1 MSSVAQ
7 PCKLRSARPS
17 HWLGGI
23 LAAVYAA
30 LYARFAAQWTH
41 LAGLY
46 NQIKAA
52 EVRAAESD
60 TEKTK
65 QALANWKAGFIE
77 DADALHLAT
86 KPMFAVIIRHWL
98 AEEVV
103 RSEYLAYGLYGQ
115 QRLPQLEKDIARV
128 LDSPRAHRR

>member
-1 MSSVAQ
+1 M
-7 PCKLRSARPS
+7 
-17 HWLGGI
+17 
-23 LAAVYAA
+23 
-30 LYARFAAQWTH
+30 
-41 LAGLY
+41 
-46 NQIKAA
+46 
-52 EVRAAESD
+52 RAAESD

-128 LDSPRAHRR
+128 LDSPRAHRG